1 MYSVIFPSESRLH
14 GRYRRT
20 GNKYYGIL
28 IMDEIYWQI
37 VIEIFF
43 KVSFIFLL
51 RILIGEVEDE
61 KDRF

>member
-1 MYSVIFPSESRLH
+1 
-14 GRYRRT
+14 
-20 GNKYYGIL
+20 
-28 IMDEIYWQI
+28 MDEIYWQI